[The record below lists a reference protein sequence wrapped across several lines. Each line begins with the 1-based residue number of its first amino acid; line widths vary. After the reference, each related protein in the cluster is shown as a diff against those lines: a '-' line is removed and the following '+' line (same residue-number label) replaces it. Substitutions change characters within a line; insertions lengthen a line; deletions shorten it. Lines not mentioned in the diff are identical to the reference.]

1 VTTPLLVIVGFV
13 LVSALIGV
21 VGRGR
26 GEMNVERWSV
36 GGRRFGVILVWLLM
50 AGEIYTTFTFL
61 GASGWAYSRGAP
73 AFYILVYGAIAYIIS
88 FFLLPPVWRM
98 AKRLG
103 LHTQPDFFLA
113 RYSSP
118 ALTNLAVL
126 IAVVSIV
133 PYLQLQL
140 AGLGMI
146 VEIASAGAISSNV
159 AIVVAFAATCMF
171 VYTSGIKG
179 IAWVAIIKDVAMLV
193 AVAIIGI
200 GLPAMY
206 FGSVGK
212 MFAELT
218 RQHPSHLT
226 FPGGTTTMGV
236 GWVVS
241 TVLLT
246 GMGFYCWPHTF
257 ASAFSAK
264 DDRTLRRNA
273 VIMPLYQLP
282 VLLVFFVGF
291 TALLVMPG
299 LKNPD
304 TALLALVTR
313 SYPPWFAGFI
323 GGAGAVTAMV
333 PAAMLLLGAAT
344 LVAKN
349 LYRPLRRGLVSE
361 QHLMRA
367 SRGFMLAIAVAALA
381 LALWSPHELVRLL
394 ILGYDGVAQLFPGIV
409 LGVFVRRVTARP
421 VILGLV
427 AGIAVVVGL
436 IWSGYDPFLGMNAG
450 FVGLVVNAT
459 VTLISI
465 AILNGR
471 APAGGQARETQRQGR
486 TERWT
491 ASQPQSSR

>member
-1 VTTPLLVIVGFV
+1 VTIPLLVIVGFV
-13 LVSALIGV
+13 FFSTLVGV
-21 VGRGR
+21 FGRGR

-36 GGRRFGVILVWLLM
+36 GGRRFGVIIVWLLM

-73 AFYILVYGAIAYIIS
+73 AFYILAYGTIGYIIS
-88 FFLLPPVWRM
+88 FFLLPPVWRL
-98 AKRLG
+98 AKRHG
-103 LHTQPDFFLA
+103 LHTQPDFFLV
-113 RYSSP
+113 RYDSP
-118 ALTNLAVL
+118 ALASLAVL

-146 VEIASAGAISSNV
+146 VEIASAGAISSSL
-159 AIVVAFAATCMF
+159 AIVVAFAATCVF

-179 IAWVAIIKDVAMLV
+179 IAWVAIIKDVAMLI

-206 FGSVGK
+206 FGGVGK
-212 MFAELT
+212 MFTALM
-218 RQHPSHLT
+218 RQHPAYLT

-282 VLLVFFVGF
+282 ILLVFFVGF

-304 TALLALVTR
+304 TALLALVTK
-313 SYPPWFAGFI
+313 SYPGWFAGFI

-333 PAAMLLLGAAT
+333 PAGMLMLGAAT

-349 LYRPLRRGLVSE
+349 LYRPLRRVAVSE
-361 QHLMRA
+361 EHLMRA
-367 SRGFMLAIAVAALA
+367 TRSFMLLIAVAALA

-394 ILGYDGVAQLFPGIV
+394 ILGYDGVAQLFPAIV
-409 LGVFVRRVTARP
+409 LGVFARRVTVRP
-421 VILGLV
+421 VMAGLV
-427 AGIAVVVGL
+427 AGILVVIAL
-436 IWSGYDPFLGMNAG
+436 IWTSHDPFLGMNAG
-450 FVGLVVNAT
+450 FVGLAVNAA
-459 VTLISI
+459 VTLVSI
-465 AILNGR
+465 ALVNGGAR
-471 APAGGQARETQRQGR
+471 AAGQVAETQG
-486 TERWT
+486 
-491 ASQPQSSR
+491 

>member
-1 VTTPLLVIVGFV
+1 VTIPLLVIVGFV
-13 LVSALIGV
+13 LVSAVVGV
-21 VGRGR
+21 LGRGR
-26 GEMNVERWSV
+26 GAMNVERWSV
-36 GGRRFGVILVWLLM
+36 GGRRFGVIIVWLLM

-73 AFYILVYGAIAYIIS
+73 AFYILAYGTIGYIIS

-98 AKRLG
+98 AKRHG
-103 LHTQPDFFLA
+103 LHTQPDFFLV
-113 RYSSP
+113 RYESP
-118 ALTNLAVL
+118 ALASLAVL

-146 VEIASAGAISSNV
+146 VEIASAGVISSNV
-159 AIVVAFAATCMF
+159 AIVVAFAATCVF

-179 IAWVAIIKDVAMLV
+179 IAWVAIIKDVAMIIAI
-193 AVAIIGI
+193 AVIGV

-206 FGSVGK
+206 FGGVGK
-212 MFAELT
+212 MFAALM
-218 RQHPSHLT
+218 RQHPTHLT

-236 GWVVS
+236 GWAVS
-241 TVLLT
+241 TILLT
-246 GMGFYCWPHTF
+246 GLGFYCWPHTF

-291 TALLVMPG
+291 TALLVIPG

-304 TALLALVTR
+304 TALLALVTK
-313 SYPPWFAGFI
+313 SYPGWFAGFV

-333 PAAMLLLGAAT
+333 PAAMLMLGAAT

-349 LYRPLRRGLVSE
+349 LYRPLRRSAVSE
-361 QHLMRA
+361 EHLMRA
-367 SRGFMLAIAVAALA
+367 TRGFMLLIAVAALA

-394 ILGYDGVAQLFPGIV
+394 ILGYDGVAQLFPAIV
-409 LGVFVRRVTARP
+409 LGVFARRVTVRP
-421 VILGLV
+421 VMAGLV
-427 AGIAVVVGL
+427 AGILVVIAL
-436 IWSGYDPFLGMNAG
+436 IWTGHDPFLGMNAG
-450 FVGLVVNAT
+450 FVGLAVNGV

-465 AILNGR
+465 ALVNGE
-471 APAGGQARETQRQGR
+471 APATGQVAETQG
-486 TERWT
+486 
-491 ASQPQSSR
+491 